1 MKSAAVLLLCCSFA
15 ASAAPSEIKAEYQLT
30 NNGIV
35 IGRVQESFVR
45 KEDDTYSISS
55 VSRSEGILKLL
66 YDETITLQSSGRVV
80 AKGLQPLRFEERRM
94 RDPRRDVE
102 ATFDWDS
109 GQFESHFR
117 GETSTL
123 PLPRDT
129 VDRLTMM
136 YQFMYFKPR
145 AGSFVFAMSNGRKVE
160 RYMYRFVDEVRIAT
174 PLGEFDTFHLER
186 VVDTPKDNRAEVW
199 LAKERDNFPV
209 RVVFDDP
216 KGLRIEQSIV
226 ALQSR

>member
-1 MKSAAVLLLCCSFA
+1 MKSAAAVILCCSFA
-15 ASAAPSEIKAEYQLT
+15 AYAAPSEIKAEYQLT

-35 IGRVQESFVR
+35 IGRVHESFVR
-45 KEDDTYSISS
+45 KDDDTYSISS

-80 AKGLQPLRFEERRM
+80 AKGLQPLRFEERRS
-94 RDPRRDVE
+94 RDPKRDVE
-102 ATFDWDS
+102 ATFDWER
-109 GQFESHFR
+109 GRFESRFR

-123 PLPRDT
+123 PLPRET
-129 VDRLTMM
+129 QDRISMM
-136 YQFMYFKPR
+136 YQFMHFKPR
-145 AGSFVFAMSNGRKVE
+145 TGSFVVAMSNGRKVE
-160 RYMYRFVDEVRIAT
+160 RYMYRLVDEVRIAT

-186 VVDTPKDNRAEVW
+186 VIDTARDNRAEVW

-216 KGLRIEQSIV
+216 KGLRIEQSVV
-226 ALQSR
+226 ALQAR